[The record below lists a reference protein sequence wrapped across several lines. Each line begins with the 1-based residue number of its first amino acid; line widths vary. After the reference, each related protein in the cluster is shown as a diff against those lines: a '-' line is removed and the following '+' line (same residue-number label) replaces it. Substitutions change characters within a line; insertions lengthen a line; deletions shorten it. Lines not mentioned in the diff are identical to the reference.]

1 MKEPIDPLDIDMVCR
16 GDAEAIVNK
25 INEVIRRLNKLTE
38 EPKELTRE
46 ERTAQLAL
54 LKARRHNT
62 TKRRIENENQRNPIR
77 N

>member
-1 MKEPIDPLDIDMVCR
+1 MRKGDVGDIVD
-16 GDAEAIVNK
+16 K
-25 INEVIRRLNKLTE
+25 LNEVIRRLNKLTE

-62 TKRRIENENQRNPIR
+62 TKRRIV
-77 N
+77 